1 MFGKTDRQILDSL
14 RVAVHE
20 LTKKV
25 ESLEQRLIVIGNAT
39 ASVKLASQSETVTC
53 KECGTART
61 REGPLDA
68 PLLRA
73 LRTQLEKPK
82 AGK

>member
-1 MFGKTDRQILDSL
+1 MFGKIDRQILDSL

-25 ESLEQRLIVIGNAT
+25 DGLERQLLNANRVLH
-39 ASVKLASQSETVTC
+39 SVELTSQSETVNC
-53 KECGTART
+53 KECGSAIR